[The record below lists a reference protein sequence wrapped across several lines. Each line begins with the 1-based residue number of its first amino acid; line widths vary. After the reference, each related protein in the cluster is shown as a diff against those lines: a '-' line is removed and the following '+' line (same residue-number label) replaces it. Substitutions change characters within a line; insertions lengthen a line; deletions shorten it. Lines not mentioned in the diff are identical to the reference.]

1 MKKDLEIVA
10 KSFDMKKMEKTC
22 EVRSGLTREIKEIQ
36 TEPSVFHFPS
46 TCSLK
51 FLFTTYEDL
60 MLDSVIA

>member
-1 MKKDLEIVA
+1 
-10 KSFDMKKMEKTC
+10 MKKMEKTC

-36 TEPSVFHFPS
+36 TERPSVFHFPS

-60 MLDSVIA
+60 MLDSVIAQTL